1 MGMIVDINY
10 IIYSHKSS
18 EITTWKEFFDSPSSP
33 VKWDDSVPYASKLT
47 ELLNFKVEG
56 ISNLDRL
63 KEFVFDQEIEAAGV
77 VPFAEAAGIPFEL
90 VIMIPMDKAKVSM
103 ASILGFDIQSDFK
116 DFGLFLTDFQKKIQ
130 SDKQYRPSYAVKGKY
145 GTLSANISVFLITK
159 VSNESENPQ
168 PTILDITKSIQTVT
182 TSVTSTGGNFQIQ
195 ISPVF
200 SKDYTPIDIR
210 NISFKDNVLR
220 RVSENDL
227 VFIRFETLQIEDNN
241 REVLGVEDLPGK
253 IYDMIGLVDVVR
265 ETRTPTDVIVNI
277 SGRDLVKVL
286 IDDQCYFYPLLFTD
300 TVTGT
305 FTTENR
311 AASMNRRLF
320 STGKIMNTFVF
331 SWRSIELSIKFIFTQ
346 LSSLGVLPEGFDI
359 FSAYGDRRSKLY
371 DVTSEGEKET
381 TELANGIW
389 QIMKI
394 HIDESVSN
402 RYLADPS
409 LSNPDGSILGQ
420 FQKICQEPFVEFF
433 TDTYGDEFYL
443 IARKP
448 PVDRESVVALINQP
462 GAIIDLEPIDVES
475 VDLAFD
481 TEVYTWFEIVPQGA
495 FIGDAQKIALAHI
508 PILYFPE
515 YAQIW
520 GARRMKVVSNYISYR
535 SFFGQRGVEN
545 YSEVKSYIIK
555 DLMHLVEVNAYK
567 PFTRKGTISIAN
579 GDRRIKRGNWVR
591 LKQTGELF
599 YVTAVNQTASI
610 YNERVERNCTLQ
622 VERGMV
628 EKFIEGND
636 SYSQFDVYKAN
647 KLEEQEG
654 TSKAGW
660 GADKVKAN
668 LIRYSY
674 FNLINLGY
682 IQEVLESTLIRA
694 DGSTTRYKR
703 LTDKSEAG
711 VNTDVFNFF
720 LNRRQF
726 IT

>member
-1 MGMIVDINY
+1 MTEGVEYIVY
-10 IIYSHKSS
+10 IHKSS
-18 EITTWKEFFDSPSSP
+18 EIKTWKEFFDSPSSP
-33 VKWDDSVPYASKLT
+33 VKWPESETYASKLT
-47 ELLNFKVEG
+47 ELLNFSVGG
-56 ISNLDRL
+56 ISNLQRL
-63 KEFVFDQEIEAAGV
+63 EEFVFDQEIEVTGLI
-77 VPFAEAAGIPFEL
+77 PFAEEAGVPFDL
-90 VIMIPMDKAKVSM
+90 PLMIPIDKAKVSM

-116 DFGLFLTDFQKKIQ
+116 EFKLFLTDFQKKIQ
-130 SDKQYRPSYAVKGKY
+130 SDEQYRPSFTVKGKY
-145 GTLSANISVFLITK
+145 GTLSANISVFLVTK
-159 VSNESENPQ
+159 VSNETENPE
-168 PTILDITKSIQTVT
+168 PTILDITRSIQTVA
-182 TSVTSTGGNFQIQ
+182 TSVSATGGNFQIQ
-195 ISPVF
+195 MSPIFAGRYSPV
-200 SKDYTPIDIR
+200 DIQ
-210 NISFKDNVLR
+210 NLSFEDNVFR

-227 VFIRFETLQIEDNN
+227 VFIRFETLQIEDD

-253 IYDMIGLVDVVR
+253 IYDMIGLVDTVK
-265 ETRTPTDVIVNI
+265 ETRTPKDILINL

-300 TVTGT
+300 TVTGS
-305 FTTENR
+305 FTNDNR
-311 AASMNRRLF
+311 TGSMKKRMF
-320 STGKIMNTFVF
+320 TTGKIENTFVY

-346 LSSLGVLPEGFDI
+346 LASLGVLPEGFDI
-359 FSAYGDRRSKLY
+359 FAAYGDRRSKLY
-371 DVTSEGEKET
+371 DVTSDGEKQT
-381 TELANGIW
+381 TTLANGIW
-389 QIMKI
+389 QIMKL

-409 LSNPDGSILGQ
+409 LSNPDGSVLNQ

-433 TDTYGDEFYL
+433 TDTYGDEFHL

-448 PVDRESVVALINQP
+448 PVDRASVVELINQP
-462 GAIIDLEPIDVES
+462 GAIIDIDPIDVES
-475 VDLAFD
+475 TDLAFD

-545 YSEVKSYIIK
+545 YGEVKSYIIR
-555 DLMHLVEVNAYK
+555 DLMYLVEVNALK
-567 PFTRKGTISIAN
+567 PFTRKGSISIAN

-591 LKQTGELF
+591 LAGELF